1 MSNSNTDSQVSLD
14 TPLSL
19 LDAWRFPIQS
29 AASRRDLIIGGL
41 WLLVPVIGWLM
52 NMGHRVQVVHNMHA
66 GRSPWPAW
74 ENPRSLLRH
83 GCLTFAGMIWFCL
96 PGVLVM
102 ALGLHLE
109 KLVVTA
115 TGGALWAAA
124 VMAIPGYMT
133 HYCQRLDPREIF
145 HPTRALSRVGQGG
158 RQYWKAWLIVFP
170 TMACSFLGLLV
181 FGVGFLFTSVWFWQ
195 VAAFCFATVFTQR
208 FQLSDST
215 AVTDPH

>member
-1 MSNSNTDSQVSLD
+1 MPDLRGHDLV
-14 TPLSL
+14 L
-19 LDAWRFPIQS
+19 LA
-29 AASRRDLIIGGL
+29 GGL
-41 WLLVPVIGWLM
+41 
-52 NMGHRVQVVHNMHA
+52 GH
-66 GRSPWPAW
+66 G
-74 ENPRSLLRH
+74 
-83 GCLTFAGMIWFCL
+83 
-96 PGVLVM
+96 
-102 ALGLHLE
+102 LGLHLE
-109 KLVVTA
+109 KFVVTA